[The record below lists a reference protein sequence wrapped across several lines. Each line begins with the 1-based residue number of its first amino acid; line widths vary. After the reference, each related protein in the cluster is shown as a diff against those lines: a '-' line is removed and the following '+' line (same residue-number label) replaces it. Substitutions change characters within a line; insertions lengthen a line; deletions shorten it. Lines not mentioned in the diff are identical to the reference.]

1 MELSANMKSDGS
13 SPTHLPKCSN
23 RSYTLFL
30 QTAWISFHP
39 DLNSCGLSSAGYAL
53 VKSSNCKVFCTQPGH
68 CFRYNTCQSQDD
80 MQSIPLHQGS
90 CQIGQC
96 IVTTPPTSTTIDHNS
111 KQHIYSLVHPKW
123 GFGSTSA
130 DECVKV
136 EKRCKA
142 LAILSIPLHRGFCQI
157 GQCIVTAPPTNT
169 TFHLM

>member
-80 MQSIPLHQGS
+80 MHSIPLHQGS

-111 KQHIYSLVHPKW
+111 KQQIYSLVHPSE
-123 GFGSTSA
+123 GLDRPQQTSVLRWKK
-130 DECVKV
+130 DVK
-136 EKRCKA
+136 
-142 LAILSIPLHRGFCQI
+142 H
-157 GQCIVTAPPTNT
+157 
-169 TFHLM
+169 